1 MKIRTNKKILRS
13 MGVSLSVIVLAAAM
27 LTFGT
32 PSEAMPFISLGLIVS
47 GMLMFAISLHTAT
60 KPETEL
66 VADKRVA
73 RINERA
79 GYVAFWL
86 VLLSITIL
94 FWSDRAWSIGIEL
107 VDMYYAAMVVGTI
120 SWSILRWHYGRKGDV
135 VG

>member
-1 MKIRTNKKILRS
+1 MKIRANKKILLS
-13 MGVSLSVIVLAAAM
+13 MGVSLSVIVLVAAI

-32 PSEAMPFISLGLIVS
+32 TSRAASFISLGLIVA
-47 GMLMFAISLHTAT
+47 GMLMFAILLHTAT

-66 VADKRVA
+66 MVDERVA

-94 FWSDRAWSIGIEL
+94 FWSDRAWLIGIEL
-107 VDMYYAAMVVGTI
+107 VDMYYAAMFIGMI
-120 SWSILRWHYGRKGDV
+120 SWSVLRWHYSRKGGV
-135 VG
+135 V

>member
-1 MKIRTNKKILRS
+1 MSIRANKKILLS
-13 MGVSLSVIVLAAAM
+13 MGVSLSGIVLAVVLLTVGTTSGAM
-27 LTFGT
+27 
-32 PSEAMPFISLGLIVS
+32 SFISLGLIVA

-66 VADKRVA
+66 TADERVA

-107 VDMYYAAMVVGTI
+107 VDMYYAATFIGII
-120 SWSILRWHYGRKGDV
+120 SWSVIRWYYGIKGDIV
-135 VG
+135 

>member
-1 MKIRTNKKILRS
+1 MKIRANKKILRS
-13 MGVSLSVIVLAAAM
+13 MGVSLSVIVLAAAI

-32 PSEAMPFISLGLIVS
+32 TSRAVSFISLGLIVA
-47 GMLMFAISLHTAT
+47 GMLMFAILLHTAT

-66 VADKRVA
+66 MADERVA

-107 VDMYYAAMVVGTI
+107 VDIYYAAMFIGLI
-120 SWSILRWHYGRKGDV
+120 SWSVLRWHYSRKGGV
-135 VG
+135 V